1 MERLLWW
8 IKWRDNISAW
18 LYAIVF
24 QAYTSVQAI
33 TYSGS
38 KYIHKVGRRI
48 ATTLVSTSRHKRKA
62 RTKHSLKKGCNRPY
76 KLRHVPIHNRRMMCI
91 ALFVAVND
99 RQRVEYAKSKY
110 KHHLDSIRSI
120 IDINQQADEQR
131 PNAWVHLIQNKRDGT
146 DTSSIAYDT
155 QSKGNDINMFDT
167 DSVPIKVDNCCTR
180 TMSPYITDFVGVM
193 TPVSGKY
200 VQGISGTSSAIL
212 NQGTI
217 RWKITD
223 DDGATRTILIPNS
236 YHVPMV
242 RTRLLSPQHWAQQ
255 SKDDKPKQKGT
266 WCATYAENVVLH
278 WNQGKYQ
285 KTIKL
290 DKNGSNVATMW
301 TTPDYTKYHA
311 FVATAGSDY
320 EHDLVCYDA
329 ESTAAGKDTQQREE
343 ENDPD
348 FDTTQF
354 CHPLLDG
361 PDDQNTTTDK
371 EIDQTSGDAAAL
383 LIWHQRLSHI
393 SMKRLQM
400 MAKRGQIPSRLATC
414 RIPIC
419 QSCLFGKATRKA
431 WRTRPSTKNDNSDLH
446 SVTKPGECVSVDQLE
461 SSAPGLVAQMKG
473 KLTKERYT
481 VATVY
486 VDHFSDLSFVYL
498 QRGTSA
504 KETLDGKQEFERFA
518 RSNGVSILHYRA
530 DNGRFAENA
539 WKDDV
544 ISKGQRL
551 SFCGVSAHHQNGKA
565 EKRIRD
571 IQDLARTSLIHANQ
585 RWPSAITANLWPY
598 ALRKANESLNKSV
611 HPKHGCT
618 PLERF
623 TRTRVLPNITEDH
636 PFGCPA
642 YALDSNLQNQKKIS
656 KWESRARMAVY
667 LGPSPHHAQSV
678 GLLLSL
684 RTGLVSPQFHVR
696 YDDSFETVRDKKSS
710 MLPVSD
716 WQHKCGFTQSP
727 HDVIAAPISEDVISD
742 VINIPDTEHLEVWGE
757 AIDNGEQKS
766 DGDQMELSASTPVQD
781 ARPPRDENPRTRT
794 TRSGRMTKTPKKFDD
809 YIAYETTP
817 FDSSHEA
824 VTSFVDPVAYAASS
838 DPDVM
843 YLHEAMKQPD
853 REEFVRA
860 MSKEIKSH
868 TENENWIIMER
879 AKVPQ
884 DQDILPAI
892 WAMRRKRRIDT
903 QEVYKWKA
911 RINIHGGKQTKGVN
925 YWDTYAPVAT
935 WASIR
940 LVLNM
945 AAINGWETRQLDFVL
960 AYPQAPVETDLYM
973 EIPAGF
979 SVKGGDKKYV
989 LKLVQNLYGQKQAGR
1004 VWFKYLSDGLCTK
1017 LKFVQSVHDPCIFWR
1032 GQSVIVV
1039 YTDDTIIT
1047 GPDAAELDQIIKD
1060 IASEFDITSE
1070 PRMSDFLGVK
1080 ISREEDSKSVTRT
1093 QPQLIRSIVSDL
1105 GLQQNS
1111 TTRDTPALTS
1121 RILQKYDE
1129 SPPHDENW
1137 NYRAV
1142 IGKLNYL
1149 EKSTRPY
1156 IAYAV
1161 HQCARFSA
1169 DPKVEHTRAVKLI
1182 GRYLLATAD
1191 KGIVCTPTKDSF
1203 QLYSDADFSGN
1214 WSTTYAEHDASTAR
1228 SRSGYVV
1235 KYGGCPI
1242 VWASRLQTEI
1252 ALSSTESEYVALS
1265 QGLRE
1270 VLPLM
1275 ELTKELSKAG
1285 FAFSPMVPQ
1294 VFCQAF
1300 EDNSGALEMAR
1311 THKMRPRTKHM
1322 NIKYHHFRE
1331 AVAQGLVTIHAI
1343 STTDQLADI
1352 FTKPLGV
1359 ELFQKFRLGIM
1370 GW

>member
-1 MERLLWW
+1 MWW
-8 IKWRDNISAW
+8 IGWREQFIEA
-18 LYAIVF
+18 VHK
-24 QAYTSVQAI
+24 SVQQCFA
-33 TYSGS
+33 S
-38 KYIHKVGRRI
+38 I
-48 ATTLVSTSRHKRKA
+48 ADTISSTSQYITSSLSGINQKSLWNGRKRRKTK
-62 RTKHSLKKGCNRPY
+62 RKHSLKRGCNRPY
-76 KLRHVPIHNRRMMCI
+76 RLRHVPIYKRRMKCI
-91 ALFVAVND
+91 PLIIAANEE
-99 RQRVEYAKSKY
+99 QRITYTKKRYRHTSDNPWHYISRENETPSDASMSTIEDTMEPDDIAYAT
-110 KHHLDSIRSI
+110 
-120 IDINQQADEQR
+120 QTDEQD
-131 PNAWVHLIQNKRDGT
+131 VCL
-146 DTSSIAYDT
+146 
-155 QSKGNDINMFDT
+155 FDT

-180 TMSPYITDFVGVM
+180 TMSPHIGDFVGLM
-193 TPVSGKY
+193 TPVKGKF
-200 VQGISGTSSAIL
+200 VQGIGGTSSAIL

-217 RWKITD
+217 RWKIND
-223 DDGATRTILIPNS
+223 DEGTTRTILIPNS

-242 RTRLLSPQHWAQQ
+242 KTRLLSPQHWAQQ
-255 SKDDKPKQKGT
+255 SKDDSPHQKGT
-266 WCATYAENVVLH
+266 WCATYADNIVLH
-278 WNQGKYQ
+278 WNQRKHK

-290 DKNGSNVATMW
+290 DKTGSNVATMW
-301 TTPDYTKYHA
+301 TAPNYTKYHA
-311 FVATAGSDY
+311 FVATTGIED
-320 EHDLVCYDA
+320 DQNLICY
-329 ESTAAGKDTQQREE
+329 TANTPTKEE
-343 ENDPD
+343 D
-348 FDTTQF
+348 DTTSELDTDAALF
-354 CHPLLDG
+354 HHPLLDG
-361 PDDQNTTTDK
+361 SHEHIESEESEDNNKTDD
-371 EIDQTSGDAAAL
+371 AAL
-383 LIWHQRLSHI
+383 LLRWHQRLSHI

-400 MAKRGQIPSRLATC
+400 MAKRGQLPHKLANC

-419 QSCLFGKATRKA
+419 QTCLFGKATRRA
-431 WRTRPSTKNDNSDLH
+431 WRARSATKDIQEALH
-446 SVTKPGECVSVDQLE
+446 VVTKPGECVSVDQLE
-461 SSAPGLVAQMKG
+461 SSTPGLVAQMKG
-473 KLTKERYT
+473 SLTKERYT

-486 VDHFSDLSFVYL
+486 VDHFSELSFVYL

-504 KETLDGKQEFERFA
+504 QETLDGKREFERFA
-518 RSNGVSILHYRA
+518 RSNGVNILHYRA
-530 DNGRFAENA
+530 DNGRFADNA
-539 WKDDV
+539 WRNDI

-585 RWPSAITANLWPY
+585 RWPSAVSAHLWPY
-598 ALRKANESLNKSV
+598 ALRKANDSLNKST
-611 HPKHGCT
+611 HPKHGCS
-618 PLERF
+618 PMELF
-623 TRTRVLPNITEDH
+623 TRTKVLPNVAEDH

-642 YALDSNLQNQKKIS
+642 YALESNLQNQKKVN
-656 KWESRARMAVY
+656 KWESRSRIAIY

-684 RTGLVSPQFHVR
+684 RTGLVSPQFHVK
-696 YDDSFETVRDKKSS
+696 YDDQFETVKHAKSS
-710 MLPVSD
+710 LLPNSE
-716 WQHKCGFTQSP
+716 WQHKCGFVQAP
-727 HDVIAAPISEDVISD
+727 QGDPPYPKDNQHDTN
-742 VINIPDTEHLEVWGE
+742 NIPDTEHLEIQGHPE
-757 AIDNGEQKS
+757 DPGIQPS
-766 DGDQMELSASTPVQD
+766 DGDQMEPDVGTADTPEQE
-781 ARPPRDENPRTRT
+781 ATREIVTIPTT
-794 TRSGRMTKTPKKFDD
+794 TRSGRTSRTPKKFED
-809 YIAYETTP
+809 YVAYETTP
-817 FDSSHEA
+817 FDPSHEA
-824 VTSFVDPVAYAASS
+824 PTSYLDPLAYAASS

-843 YLHEAMKQPD
+843 YLHEAMQQPD
-853 REEFVRA
+853 RAEFVRA

-868 TENENWIIMER
+868 TDNKNWIVMER
-879 AKVPQ
+879 KAVPTGH
-884 DQDILPAI
+884 DILPAI

-945 AAINGWETRQLDFVL
+945 AAVNGWETRQLDFVL

-979 SVKGGDKKYV
+979 AIKGSNNKKHV

-1004 VWFKYLSDGLCTK
+1004 VWYKYLSDGLCTK
-1017 LKFVQSVHDPCIFWR
+1017 LKFTQSVHDPCIFWR
-1032 GQSVIVV
+1032 GKSIIVV

-1047 GPDAAELDQIIKD
+1047 GPDPNELDKIIKD
-1060 IASEFDITSE
+1060 ISNEFDITSE

-1080 ISREEDSKSVTRT
+1080 IHRDEESKSVTLT
-1093 QPQLIRSIVSDL
+1093 QPQLIRSILGDL
-1105 GLQQNS
+1105 GLQEGS
-1111 TTRDTPALTS
+1111 TPRDTPALSS
-1121 RILQKYDE
+1121 RILQKYDGSLPHNE
-1129 SPPHDENW
+1129 SWH
-1137 NYRAV
+1137 YRAV

-1149 EKSTRPY
+1149 EKSTRPD

-1161 HQCARFSA
+1161 HQCARFA
-1169 DPKVEHTRAVKLI
+1169 ANPKVEHTRAVKLI
-1182 GRYLLATAD
+1182 GRYLLDTAD
-1191 KGIVCTPTKDSF
+1191 RGIICTPTTDSF

-1214 WSTTYAEHDASTAR
+1214 WSSEYAEYEAATAR

-1242 VWASRLQTEI
+1242 IWASRLQTEI

-1275 ELTKELSKAG
+1275 ELTKELTKAG
-1285 FAFSPMVPQ
+1285 FLFNPVVPQ
-1294 VFCQAF
+1294 VICKAF

-1331 AVAQGLVTIHAI
+1331 AVAQGLVTIHSV
-1343 STTDQLADI
+1343 STTEQLADI